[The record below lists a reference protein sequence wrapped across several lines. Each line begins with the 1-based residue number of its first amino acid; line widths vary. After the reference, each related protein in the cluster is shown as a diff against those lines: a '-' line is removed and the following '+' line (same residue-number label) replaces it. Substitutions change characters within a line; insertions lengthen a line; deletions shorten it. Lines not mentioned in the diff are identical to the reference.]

1 MERVTHAM
9 RRQKWEAI
17 VRECNE
23 SGKKKKEWLEEHG
36 IDPKLFY
43 RWQKRLRMEI
53 GTELIL
59 SQQKEQSTA
68 VSCLPEFGL
77 AACGGQGSCKNAH
90 SVIIRKGEMEIELNE
105 DIPDLF
111 LLRIIKAVSNA

>member
-1 MERVTHAM
+1 MERVTHAI

-53 GTELIL
+53 GKDLIL

-77 AACGGQGSCKNAH
+77 ASCGGQEYCRDEH